1 VIISSAVLVDRERQ
15 RLLALSAA
23 NTPKSK
29 TFLAATLARHP
40 SVLLEILGALAA
52 TATTKTLDIQGL
64 GIPQA
69 FPDWFVLPFLLL
81 AIVQLFAI
89 NTMICTRPALP
100 SRRSVCRQAMGAV
113 VIDTVIVAIVTA
125 LVLFHGDFYHD
136 LTGFFLYIVVWLGPW
151 FGILIV
157 DYWLRRG
164 RYDANSL
171 SAPAVACTGE
181 RAASTGRPSS
191 PRGSG

>member
-1 VIISSAVLVDRERQ
+1 
-15 RLLALSAA
+15 
-23 NTPKSK
+23 
-29 TFLAATLARHP
+29 
-40 SVLLEILGALAA
+40 
-52 TATTKTLDIQGL
+52 
-64 GIPQA
+64 
-69 FPDWFVLPFLLL
+69 
-81 AIVQLFAI
+81 
-89 NTMICTRPALP
+89 
-100 SRRSVCRQAMGAV
+100 V

-171 SAPAVACTGE
+171 SAPRGGLYWRKGGIHWPALIAQGLGMIASLLWINASFAVPSFVGPISSALQGSDLSWLLGIVVGGFVYWVLAGPRVRREAT
-181 RAASTGRPSS
+181 APAS
-191 PRGSG
+191 